1 MHIGLIQS
9 NCVNVNRNSR
19 GNISHFGTS
28 PNKAS
33 DKDVKILSSAETCG
47 VYQDGASSKLR
58 AETSA
63 RGGGARAKGGRERV
77 GDRANRVRHST
88 QSFIIWLLLS
98 LAWRVSERVM
108 FFLCESIPL
117 SLSLSELDA
126 FAACENTDTM
136 EWRAERQ

>member
-1 MHIGLIQS
+1 MHRDLIQC
-9 NCVNVNRNSR
+9 NCVNVNRNTQ

-33 DKDVKILSSAETCG
+33 DKDVKILSSAETWRLSRRSQQQIAG
-47 VYQDGASSKLR
+47 RNFSTRRRSAGKRRSR
-58 AETSA
+58 A
-63 RGGGARAKGGRERV
+63 GGRV

-108 FFLCESIPL
+108 FLLCESI
-117 SLSLSELDA
+117 SLSL
-126 FAACENTDTM
+126 
-136 EWRAERQ
+136 